1 MQLFIELFGKQIP
14 SYGLMI
20 VIGVVL
26 GNLIA
31 FAVLHYSRLDLNDF
45 FVIEAYT
52 FLGAFIGAKLLYLI
66 VSFNEIQWGRLFEL
80 QYFNEL
86 MLGGFVFYGGLIGG
100 LIFALCAGK
109 FHKIDSKLYMKRL
122 IFLIPFIHAFG
133 RIGCYMAGC
142 CYGIPYDGFG
152 AVVFPEGSLAPSGIP
167 LFPVQL
173 VEAILLF
180 IIAAF
185 LGYMSIR
192 KNWDCS
198 IESYLILYSIVR
210 FILEF
215 YRYDEVR
222 GFVLGLTTSQWISIA
237 ILIVS
242 ILVII
247 KKRVEK
253 KKLESEE

>member
-1 MQLFIELFGKQIP
+1 
-14 SYGLMI
+14 
-20 VIGVVL
+20 
-26 GNLIA
+26 
-31 FAVLHYSRLDLNDF
+31 
-45 FVIEAYT
+45 
-52 FLGAFIGAKLLYLI
+52 
-66 VSFNEIQWGRLFEL
+66 
-80 QYFNEL
+80 
-86 MLGGFVFYGGLIGG
+86 
-100 LIFALCAGK
+100 
-109 FHKIDSKLYMKRL
+109 
-122 IFLIPFIHAFG
+122 
-133 RIGCYMAGC
+133 MAGC

-192 KNWDCS
+192 KNWDYS
-198 IESYLILYSIVR
+198 VESYLILYSIVR